1 MRSGGPPVEL
11 LPQYSA
17 VSAKRGRGFNKVRKI
32 LHCATNCRHLSAI
45 LFDAA
50 VILRAARSRKLEDC
64 VVCACAEGTASI
76 AARYFSIQASL
87 ISL

>member
-1 MRSGGPPVEL
+1 
-11 LPQYSA
+11 
-17 VSAKRGRGFNKVRKI
+17 VRKI

-50 VILRAARSRKLEDC
+50 VILPAARSRKLDDC
-64 VVCACAEGTASI
+64 VVCASSDGTASI
-76 AARYFSIQASL
+76 AALYFSIQSSL